1 MIVFLVVFVGNM
13 VWLRLS
19 CRWMVLLCDVDFV
32 DREIN
37 EVILISVVVKREKSE
52 VFMVNVC

>member
-1 MIVFLVVFVGNM
+1 MMVFFVVFVGNM